1 MGKCLRVACV
11 ALLCGLAGTP
21 AVQATDLVLEVV
33 PLRYRTVEQVLP
45 VIQPLVPKPG
55 TVSGMQSS
63 LILRTTPANVVEVRR
78 VLDAIDRQPRR
89 LMVTVRQDADAQRAT
104 DGAQI
109 SGSIGTPRARVDVPG
124 SRDSRG
130 VVIEGGRG
138 DDRMRAQVYGTQ
150 SLDNDRTAQQ
160 VQVLEGSEAYIRVG
174 RSVPVP
180 ARTVT
185 RSVIGGRVVEHSV
198 DAVDYRDALTGFH
211 VRPRLAGD
219 TVTLEVSPQRDTLGA
234 SGRGSINVQRVATT
248 VSGRLGEWIE
258 IGGIV
263 SGRAFE
269 DAGYAHR
276 TTATTGDHRRVL
288 IKVDEL
294 P

>member
-1 MGKCLRVACV
+1 MGKYLRAVSV
-11 ALLCGLAGTP
+11 GLLLGLTGMAGVH
-21 AVQATDLVLEVV
+21 AAELILEVV
-33 PLRYRTVEQVLP
+33 QLRYRTVEQVLP

-55 TVSGMQSS
+55 TVSGMQSN
-63 LILRTTPANVVEVRR
+63 LIVRTTPANFAEVRR

-89 LMVTVRQDADAQRAT
+89 LMVTVRQDADARRAAG
-104 DGAQI
+104 GAEL
-109 SGSIGTPRARVDVPG
+109 SGSIGTSRARVDVPG
-124 SRDSRG
+124 SRDSQG
-130 VVIEGGRG
+130 LTIEGGRG
-138 DDRMRAQVYGTQ
+138 DDRARARVYSSQ

-160 VQVLEGSEAYIRVG
+160 VQVLEGNEAYIRVG
-174 RSVPVP
+174 QSVPVP
-180 ARTVT
+180 NRTVT

-219 TVTLEVSPQRDTLGA
+219 IVTLEVSPQRDTLGNQ
-234 SGRGSINVQRVATT
+234 GRGSINVQRVATT
-248 VSGRLGEWIE
+248 VSGRLGEWME

-263 SGRAFE
+263 SGRSFE
-269 DAGYAHR
+269 ESGYAHR
-276 TTATTGDHRRVL
+276 TTTATGDNRRVL

>member
-1 MGKCLRVACV
+1 MGKYLRAVSV
-11 ALLCGLAGTP
+11 GLLLGLTGMAGVH
-21 AVQATDLVLEVV
+21 AAELILEVV
-33 PLRYRTVEQVLP
+33 QLRYRTVEQVLP

-55 TVSGMQSS
+55 TVSGMQSN
-63 LILRTTPANVVEVRR
+63 LIVRTTPANFAEVRR

-89 LMVTVRQDADAQRAT
+89 LMVTVRQDADTRRAA
-104 DGAQI
+104 DGAEL
-109 SGSIGTPRARVDVPG
+109 SGSIGTSRARVDVPG
-124 SRDSRG
+124 SRDSQG
-130 VVIEGGRG
+130 LTIEGGRG
-138 DDRMRAQVYGTQ
+138 DDRARARVYSSQ

-160 VQVLEGSEAYIRVG
+160 VQVLEGNEAYIRVG
-174 RSVPVP
+174 QSVPVP
-180 ARTVT
+180 NRTVT

-219 TVTLEVSPQRDTLGA
+219 IVTLEVSPQRDTLGNQ
-234 SGRGSINVQRVATT
+234 GRGSVNVQRVSTT
-248 VSGRLGEWIE
+248 VSGRLGEWME

-263 SGRAFE
+263 SGRSFE
-269 DAGYAHR
+269 ESGYAHR
-276 TTATTGDHRRVL
+276 TTTTTGDNRRVL